1 MKMFFGKQDRPSQN
15 GSEVSKICHPTTKP
29 YTKHETYVWTPPV
42 HQPTRSPSPQHPV
55 PRRMHSSVDTSHDV
69 GMTTRAERTWRP
81 WRHEGDERTPLVS
94 HEGRASQALRLGNLR
109 RIVVAVCGL
118 AGLVALACVYVP
130 AWRDAEVESKL
141 GFWNTRGGLDPNG
154 SCSTARVFPGNYGR
168 FCKAVIRIDA
178 CRRYRLSDC
187 PVSIEEAKKDLKAL
201 CEGPS
206 TMDKT
211 RACDALK
218 KTEEWF
224 PAEDPAEAAARE
236 AEAARK
242 AEAAKKAAEKELES
256 KTLRD
261 WKMLGSHDAGTGYG
275 LASGFAG
282 IPDLREGALVTQMTD
297 LVTQANCGVRA
308 FDFRIGAIKNTKE
321 NNKETVLFHHGG
333 FFIDAEGS
341 EVTQAL
347 ASLVKWANAH
357 PSELLV
363 LMLKK
368 CRTCEKCNPS
378 SVPACDAKDN
388 GCKEFSGNDAMQQTR
403 LMKPFKDNRIQIH
416 PDIDCE
422 GENMASIMK
431 KSKVPG
437 GGHILVTP
445 QGCFDDNWVKPI
457 HWEGQAADHDFY
469 WGEKTLDTL
478 WSYFKSSLSKFK
490 KGVNK
495 KPFWLQAHWQQKG
508 GVMNQGY
515 YAVGMRDDMIEAT
528 TKSKIN
534 YHVLKELQ
542 DDSILRAN
550 VNVMTMNEVC
560 HAGPEIAQVLGT
572 TVSAAD
578 KAKCKKKC
586 EAQGIYNRH
595 GGETCTLDAQCQE
608 GKCGFLRADD
618 NDQKCCPP
626 GQTTLKTG
634 GVPVPRDYCTPIPDG
649 AKCVAD
655 AHCKSGLCKGNW
667 RGTKKGTCTRLKKGG
682 ETCSAN
688 AECQEGKCGF
698 VKVEDNVQKC
708 CPPGRTTL
716 KTYAGRDYCTPMR
729 SGETCK
735 SDAQCERGKC
745 GFVKVED
752 DVQKCCP
759 PGRTTLKTFAG
770 RDYCT
775 PMRSGETCKSDAQC
789 KSGHCAGNCWGT
801 CNGKCK

>member
-1 MKMFFGKQDRPSQN
+1 
-15 GSEVSKICHPTTKP
+15 
-29 YTKHETYVWTPPV
+29 
-42 HQPTRSPSPQHPV
+42 
-55 PRRMHSSVDTSHDV
+55 MHSSVDTSHDV

-141 GFWNTRGGLDPNG
+141 GFWNTLGGLDPNG
-154 SCSTARVFPGNYGR
+154 SCSKVRVFPGNYNDER
-168 FCKAVIRIDA
+168 FCKAVKRIYS
-178 CRRYRLSDC
+178 CRWYRLSDC
-187 PVSIEEAKKDLKAL
+187 PVTIEEAKNDLKAL

-261 WKMLGSHDAGTGYG
+261 WKMLGSHDAGTGYLG
-275 LASGFAG
+275 GAFD
-282 IPDLREGALVTQMTD
+282 IREGAIVTQMTD

-308 FDFRIGAIKNTKE
+308 FDFRFGLVDGKA
-321 NNKETVLFHHGG
+321 LFHHGS
-333 FFIDAEGS
+333 FFVDTKGS
-341 EVTQAL
+341 EVTHVL
-347 ASLVKWANAH
+347 KSLVKWANAH
-357 PSELLV
+357 PGELLV
-363 LMLKK
+363 LMLKEVK
-368 CRTCEKCNPS
+368 ICANAVHRLIGTAYDHLGGGYTADYK
-378 SVPACDAKDN
+378 
-388 GCKEFSGNDAMQQTR
+388 GCMDFGGPDAMRHVR
-403 LMKPFKDNRIQIH
+403 LMEPFKDNRIQIH

-422 GENMASIMK
+422 GETMASIMK

-445 QGCFDDNWVKPI
+445 QDCFDDNWQDIKK
-457 HWEGQAADHDFY
+457 FY
-469 WGEKTLDTL
+469 WGERARDWALDTL
-478 WSYFKSSLSKFK
+478 WSYFQYSIRNKFSKFK
-490 KGVNK
+490 EGVNK
-495 KPFWLQAHWQQKG
+495 KPFWLQAHWQQKTDTTN
-508 GVMNQGY
+508 VGY
-515 YAVGMRDDMIEAT
+515 IFGTNDDMVEAT
-528 TKSKIN
+528 TNSKIN
-534 YHVLKELQ
+534 YHVLKKLQ

-560 HAGPEIAQVLGT
+560 HAGPEIAQLLGT

-578 KAKCKKKC
+578 KAECKKKC

-608 GKCGFLRADD
+608 DKCGFLRADD

-667 RGTKKGTCTRLKKGG
+667 HGTKKGTCTRLKKGG

-688 AECQEGKCGF
+688 AQCQEGKCGF

-716 KTYAGRDYCTPMR
+716 KTFGI
-729 SGETCK
+729 
-735 SDAQCERGKC
+735 
-745 GFVKVED
+745 
-752 DVQKCCP
+752 
-759 PGRTTLKTFAG
+759 

>member
-1 MKMFFGKQDRPSQN
+1 MRKG
-15 GSEVSKICHPTTKP
+15 HTTQ
-29 YTKHETYVWTPPV
+29 ET
-42 HQPTRSPSPQHPV
+42 
-55 PRRMHSSVDTSHDV
+55 PRRMHPSVDTHRLVSHDV

-109 RIVVAVCGL
+109 RVVVAVCGL

-141 GFWNTRGGLDPNG
+141 GFWDTRGGLDPKG
-154 SCSTARVFPGNYGR
+154 SCSGIFNHGR

-187 PVSIEEAKKDLKAL
+187 PVTIEEAKKDLKAL

-211 RACDALK
+211 LACDALK
-218 KTEEWF
+218 KTEELF
-224 PAEDPAEAAARE
+224 PAEDP

-261 WKMLGSHDAGTGYG
+261 WKMLGSHDAGTGYLG
-275 LASGFAG
+275 GAFD
-282 IPDLREGALVTQMTD
+282 IREGAIVTQMTD

-308 FDFRIGAIKNTKE
+308 FDFRFGLVDGKA
-321 NNKETVLFHHGG
+321 LFHHGS
-333 FFIDAEGS
+333 FFVDTKGS
-341 EVTQAL
+341 EVTHVL
-347 ASLVKWANAH
+347 KSLVKWANAH
-357 PSELLV
+357 PGELLV
-363 LMLKK
+363 LMLKEVMICANAVHRLVGTAYDHLGGGYTADYK
-368 CRTCEKCNPS
+368 
-378 SVPACDAKDN
+378 
-388 GCKEFSGNDAMQQTR
+388 GCMDFGGPDAMRHVR

-416 PDIDCE
+416 PDIDCK
-422 GENMASIMK
+422 GETMASIMK

-445 QGCFDDNWVKPI
+445 QDCFDDNWQDIKK
-457 HWEGQAADHDFY
+457 FY
-469 WGEKTLDTL
+469 WGEKRRDWALDTL
-478 WSYFKSSLSKFK
+478 WSYFQYSIRNKFSKFK
-490 KGVNK
+490 EGVNK
-495 KPFWLQAHWQQKG
+495 KPFWLQAHWQQKTDATN
-508 GVMNQGY
+508 VGY
-515 YAVGMRDDMIEAT
+515 IVGTHDDMVEAT
-528 TKSKIN
+528 TNSRIN
-534 YHVLKELQ
+534 YHVLKKLQ

-560 HAGPEIAQVLGT
+560 HAGPEIAQLLGT

-578 KAKCKKKC
+578 KAECKKKC

-608 GKCGFLRADD
+608 DKCGFLRADD

-626 GQTTLKTG
+626 GQTTLRTG
-634 GVPVPRDYCTPIPDG
+634 GATLRDYCTPMPDG

-655 AHCKSGLCKGNW
+655 SHCKSGLCKGVVIGI
-667 RGTKKGTCTRLKKGG
+667 RDGTCTRLKKGG

-789 KSGHCAGNCWGT
+789 KSGHCAGNCWGA